1 MTDTAEIQ
9 VIDTAEL
16 QAEATRFVKQ
26 MQARYSLSMLEKI
39 YGTTD
44 EYLAKVIGGL
54 LKNGTDASQLK
65 SVRQWL
71 MTGLQPFIMFPP
83 TVEALIQLA
92 TLVTNYPVTDY
103 TLSMQKTW
111 YRLNMEYGQRY
122 GNLWKGSGEFDPL
135 HKERVWL
142 STFEEAGAT
151 PDEISYVMERLTR
164 STVFRVYPPA
174 MEQFMDALLAVRH
187 LDSPLIEE
195 AWLMALSSHPG
206 SDIHPLVRKA
216 RGIIGAFEINTSAQV
231 NRGIEQRFKMIY
243 REMLLK
249 KVPVDAEAPKAEPA
263 KYMDRA
269 SILSFLE
276 KKA

>member
-1 MTDTAEIQ
+1 MSDINELLAEGKH
-9 VIDTAEL
+9 
-16 QAEATRFVKQ
+16 FVTQ

-39 YGTTD
+39 YGSTD
-44 EYLAKVIGGL
+44 EYLAKVVGGL
-54 LKNGTDASQLK
+54 MKNGTSAEQLK
-65 SVRQWL
+65 NVREWL
-71 MTGLQPFIMFPP
+71 ATGLQPFILFPP
-83 TVEALIQLA
+83 TIEALIQLSS
-92 TLVTNYPVTDY
+92 LVSAYPVTDY

-122 GNLWKGSGEFDPL
+122 SNLWKGSGEFDPL

-174 MEQFMDALLAVRH
+174 LEQFMDALLAVRH

-206 SDIHPLVRKA
+206 SDIHPLVKKA
-216 RGIIGAFEINTSAQV
+216 RGIVGAFEINTSAQA

-243 REMLLK
+243 RELILNK
-249 KVPVDAEAPKAEPA
+249 TPLDVETPKAAPA
-263 KYMDRA
+263 QYMDRA
-269 SILSFLE
+269 AILNFLD

>member
-1 MTDTAEIQ
+1 MTDIAEIN
-9 VIDTAEL
+9 VAEL
-16 QAEATRFVKQ
+16 QVEATRFVKQ

-44 EYLAKVIGGL
+44 EYLAKVVGGL
-54 LKNGTDASQLK
+54 LKNGTDAEQLK

-92 TLVTNYPVTDY
+92 TLVTAFPVTDY

-122 GNLWKGSGEFDPL
+122 SNLWKGSGEFDPL

-142 STFEEAGAT
+142 STFEEASAT
-151 PDEISYVMERLTR
+151 PDEIAHVMERLTR

-174 MEQFMDALLAVRH
+174 LEQFMDALLAVRH
-187 LDSPLIEE
+187 HDSPLIEE

-206 SDIHPLVRKA
+206 SDIHPLVKKA
-216 RGIIGAFEINTSAQV
+216 RGIVGAFEINTSAQA

-243 REMLLK
+243 RELILNK
-249 KVPVDAEAPKAEPA
+249 TPLDVEAQKAAPA
-263 KYMDRA
+263 QYMDRA
-269 SILSFLE
+269 SILSFLD
-276 KKA
+276 KKTS

>member
-1 MTDTAEIQ
+1 MTDY
-9 VIDTAEL
+9 AEL
-16 QAEATRFVKQ
+16 QAEATSFVKQ

-54 LKNGTDASQLK
+54 LKNGTTAQQLK
-65 SVRQWL
+65 CVRQWL

-92 TLVTNYPVTDY
+92 TLVTAFPVTEY

-111 YRLNMEYGQRY
+111 YRLNMEYAQRY
-122 GNLWKGSGEFDPL
+122 GNLWKGSAEFDPL

-142 STFEEAGAT
+142 NKFEEENAT
-151 PDEISYVMERLTR
+151 PDEIAHVMERLTR
-164 STVFRVYPPA
+164 STLFRIYPPSL
-174 MEQFMDALLAVRH
+174 EQFMDALLAVRH
-187 LDSPLIEE
+187 MDAPLIEE

-206 SDIHPLVRKA
+206 SDIHPLVKKA
-216 RGIIGAFEINTSAQV
+216 RGIIGAFDINASAQQGT
-231 NRGIEQRFKMIY
+231 RGVELRFKMLY
-243 REMLLK
+243 RDLILNK
-249 KVPVDAEAPKAEPA
+249 TPVEEENAEVAPPQYMA
-263 KYMDRA
+263 KEA
-269 SILSFLE
+269 ILQFLG